1 MHTVIASRWRGKLVA
16 GILVWGAALLL
27 WAPALRAQSL
37 ADRLT
42 PLISGHK
49 GKVAVVA
56 MHLASGESF
65 AHEADRPMP
74 TASLIKV
81 AIMVE
86 AYRQAE
92 AGTLDLAQ
100 PIALRA
106 EDKVPG
112 SGILTTHFSPGAT
125 IALRDVIRLMIAY
138 SDNTATN
145 LVLEKIGLPAT
156 AQAME
161 SLGMPNTKVHSY
173 VFKRESSVFPE
184 RSREFGLGST
194 TAAESA
200 RLLAELHAKK
210 LVTPA
215 ACGEMLA
222 HLRACEDRRIPKLL
236 PAGTKVAHKT
246 GSVAAVRTAAG
257 IIEAPSGPIVLCV
270 LTSDNEDQRWTA
282 ENAGEVLTSEI
293 AKAVYDHFETKAAK
307 SAATAVAEV
316 LKLGASG
323 PLVQA
328 VQRTLNARHEPSPEL
343 AIDGDY
349 GPATE
354 SAVKAFQE
362 AKGLAVTGEVGPETF
377 RALGPLVEAD
387 AVPDPAEIN
396 AAVLP
401 QSPREPLD
409 GPPAVTCKAWAIADL
424 KSGDVLAEHG
434 ASAKLDI
441 ASTTKMMTAYLVCRL
456 ASADPRVLDEIVT
469 FSEPADK
476 TVGSTADLRAGE
488 QVSVRELLYGLML
501 PSGNDAAT
509 AFAEHFGPRLAE
521 QATAKGAA
529 AGGDSEAPRSS
540 TADFV
545 DAMNRTAAELGMADT
560 NYANPHG
567 LTAREHKSS
576 AADLVRLARATLA
589 LPLFREVVSTRQ
601 RGATVTG
608 TGGYRRNVLWKNTNR
623 LLGTEG
629 FLGVKTGT
637 TDAAGACLVACE
649 ERDGRELVVVILGA
663 TSSDAR
669 YVDARNLFRWAWT
682 EKN

>member
-1 MHTVIASRWRGKLVA
+1 MHLSVVHRLALLVGW
-16 GILVWGAALLL
+16 GILVSGAALLL
-27 WAPALRAQSL
+27 PDSAAYAQSL
-37 ADRLT
+37 ADRLA
-42 PLISGHK
+42 PLISAHK

-56 MHLASGESF
+56 THLATGESF

-92 AGTLDLAQ
+92 AGKLDLAQ
-100 PIALRA
+100 PLTLRD

-112 SGILTTHFSPGAT
+112 SGILTSHFSPGAT
-125 IALRDVIRLMIAY
+125 ISLRDAIRLMIAY

-145 LVLEKIGLPAT
+145 LVLEKIGLSAT
-156 AQAME
+156 AEAME

-194 TAAESA
+194 TAAETA
-200 RLLAELHAKK
+200 RLFAELHAKK
-210 LVTPA
+210 LASPA
-215 ACGEMLA
+215 ACDEMLA

-257 IIEAPSGPIVLCV
+257 LIEAPSGPIVLCV

-282 ENAGEVLTSEI
+282 ENAAELLTSRI
-293 AKAVYDHFETKAAK
+293 AKAVYDHYEVTPKT
-307 SAATAVAEV
+307 TAEASDV

-343 AIDGDY
+343 AVDGDY
-349 GPATE
+349 GPATAD
-354 SAVKAFQE
+354 AVKAFQE
-362 AKGLAVTGEVGPETF
+362 AKGLAATGEVGPETF
-377 RALGPLVEAD
+377 GALGPLVEAE

-396 AAVLP
+396 AAALP
-401 QSPREPLD
+401 QRPRDPLD

-424 KSGDVLAEHG
+424 ASGELLAEHR
-434 ASAKLDI
+434 ASAKVDI
-441 ASTTKMMTAYLVCRL
+441 ASTTKMMTAYLVCQL
-456 ASADPRVLDEIVT
+456 ASEDPRVLDEIVT
-469 FSEPADK
+469 FSEAADK

-509 AFAEHFGPRLAE
+509 AFAEHFGPRLAKHKVAE
-521 QATAKGAA
+521 RS
-529 AGGDSEAPRSS
+529 AGGGASDAARST

-545 DAMNRTAAELGMADT
+545 DAMNRAAAELDMADT
-560 NYANPHG
+560 KYENPHG

-576 AADLVRLARATLA
+576 AADLVKLARAA
-589 LPLFREVVSTRQ
+589 LDTPLFREVVATRQ

-608 TGGYRRNVLWKNTNR
+608 AGGYRRNVLWKNTNQ

-629 FLGVKTGT
+629 YVGVKTGT

-649 ERDGRELVVVILGA
+649 EREGRTLVVVILGA
-663 TSSDAR
+663 TSGDAR

-682 EKN
+682 AKN